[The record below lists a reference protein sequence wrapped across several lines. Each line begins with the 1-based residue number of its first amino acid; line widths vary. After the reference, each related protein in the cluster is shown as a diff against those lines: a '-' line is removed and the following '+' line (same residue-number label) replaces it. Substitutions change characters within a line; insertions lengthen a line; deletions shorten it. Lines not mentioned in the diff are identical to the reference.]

1 MVDPDH
7 LPGAERP
14 KADGISKPV
23 QNNSIVRDREP
34 DLAVDII
41 GISRKV
47 EPVSQVNGSNP
58 SIRGIGLRTGIS
70 PDKKEKRIGL
80 GRDTSRHP

>member
-7 LPGAERP
+7 LSGAERP

-23 QNNSIVRDREP
+23 QNNSIVSDCEP

-41 GISRKV
+41 GISCKEESV
-47 EPVSQVNGSNP
+47 AQVNGSDP

>member
-23 QNNSIVRDREP
+23 
-34 DLAVDII
+34 LAVDII
-41 GISRKV
+41 GISRKE

-58 SIRGIGLRTGIS
+58 SIRGIEMCIRDSLYRGRS
-70 PDKKEKRIGL
+70 RQKKSAHL
-80 GRDTSRHP
+80 